1 MFTATPHTLDL
12 DLDRPEEQAHAWQ
25 YEVAIKNVS
34 DEGFSL
40 TMVAAP
46 AGESIGIE
54 LPGGTIR
61 PGSSKTI
68 TVTIDPA
75 VAEQLF
81 TRSFT
86 VEASDEA
93 KTRYTL
99 PIQKKMRWGPTPM
112 SAR

>member
-1 MFTATPHTLDL
+1 MFTASPYILDL
-12 DLDRPEEQAHAWQ
+12 DLDRPEAQAKAWQ
-25 YEVAIKNVS
+25 YDVAIKNVS

-40 TMVAAP
+40 SLVAAP
-46 AGESIGIE
+46 AGEGIDVD

-61 PGSSKTI
+61 PGSEKTI

-75 VAEQLF
+75 VSEQLF

-93 KTRYTL
+93 KTRFTF
-99 PIQKKMRWGPTPM
+99 PIQKKMRWGPAPM